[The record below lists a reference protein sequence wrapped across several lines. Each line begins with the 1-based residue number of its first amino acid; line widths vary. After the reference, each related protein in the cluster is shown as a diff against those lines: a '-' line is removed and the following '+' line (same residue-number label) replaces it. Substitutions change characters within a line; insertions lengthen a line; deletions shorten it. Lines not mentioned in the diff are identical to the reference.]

1 MLSERITSRTHWTLH
16 RLLYHKAKVSITC
29 LCLTSMQVQL
39 RKTPKQIPQTY
50 YMDVDIHRSAVEQS
64 SSVYQGFFKVI
75 DFTYELHKD
84 RQEGSNLLFLGYEC
98 QPLTNLT
105 AFIHSVYKNQ
115 YILLHVYTN
124 LRKGPLTSQTG
135 VLH

>member
-1 MLSERITSRTHWTLH
+1 M
-16 RLLYHKAKVSITC
+16 K
-29 LCLTSMQVQL
+29 VQL
-39 RKTPKQIPQTY
+39 WKTPKQIPQTY

-64 SSVYQGFFKVI
+64 SSVSQGFFKVI
-75 DFTYELHKD
+75 DLTYELHED

-124 LRKGPLTSQTG
+124 LRKGPLTSETG